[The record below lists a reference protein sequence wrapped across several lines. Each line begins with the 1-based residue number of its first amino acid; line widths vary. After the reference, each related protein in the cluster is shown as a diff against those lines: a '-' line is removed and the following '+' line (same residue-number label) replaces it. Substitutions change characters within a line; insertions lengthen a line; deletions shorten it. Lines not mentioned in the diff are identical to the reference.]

1 MPRFLFP
8 MIINLTN
15 FNANRFVFLAPV
27 EDIQSEADDYSVQ
40 DNESETGT
48 AESMPGSGTATMFSI
63 PIRDSDQSQQQH
75 TWTSAIDTFPASGSK
90 SSKAGCAV
98 DSKLVIVPTRW
109 VPGLPMS
116 PRPPPSP
123 TTRPTETTMP
133 PVK

>member
-1 MPRFLFP
+1 M
-8 MIINLTN
+8 
-15 FNANRFVFLAPV
+15 

-75 TWTSAIDTFPASGSK
+75 TWASATDTPPASGSK

-98 DSKLVIVPTRW
+98 NSKLVIVPTRW

-123 TTRPTETTMP
+123 TRLTETTMP
-133 PVK
+133 PVE